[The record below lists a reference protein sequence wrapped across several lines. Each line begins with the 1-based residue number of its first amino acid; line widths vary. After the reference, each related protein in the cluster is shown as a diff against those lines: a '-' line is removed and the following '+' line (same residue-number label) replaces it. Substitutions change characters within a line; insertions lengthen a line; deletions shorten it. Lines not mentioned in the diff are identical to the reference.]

1 MTRPPDIKVK
11 EGKIEEIRK
20 LKETAIK
27 DQKFE
32 EAAAFRDQERIASEE
47 VEASMAAWRKSRDET
62 IVGVN
67 AEDIMTIISKWTGI
81 PLARMEEREMARLLR
96 MEDELEKQVV
106 GQKEA
111 VISISKALR
120 RSRADLRDPRRPIGS
135 FVFLGPTGVGKTL
148 LAKALA
154 EFMFNDKDALIQ
166 IDMSEYM
173 EKFAVSRMV
182 GSPPG
187 YVGYDEGGQL
197 TEKVR
202 RRPYSV
208 VLFDEIEKA
217 HPDVMHILLQILE
230 EGKLTDSL
238 GRSVDFRNTVVIMTS
253 NIGADLI
260 RKGSGLGFG
269 EASVNAD
276 YDRLKSHMLEESK
289 RAFKPELLNRIDDI
303 IVFRQL
309 TRVDVSQIL
318 DLEVAKVKERLAT
331 RKIELHLTR
340 RRANS

>member
-1 MTRPPDIKVK
+1 
-11 EGKIEEIRK
+11 
-20 LKETAIK
+20 
-27 DQKFE
+27 
-32 EAAAFRDQERIASEE
+32 
-47 VEASMAAWRKSRDET
+47 MAAWRKSRDET

-96 MEDELEKQVV
+96 METNWRSQVV

-111 VISISKALR
+111 VISISAPCAAPGPTCAIR
-120 RSRADLRDPRRPIGS
+120 AGPSARSC
-135 FVFLGPTGVGKTL
+135 FLGPTGVGKTL

-173 EKFAVSRMV
+173 EKFAVSRLV

-238 GRSVDFRNTVVIMTS
+238 GRAVDFRNTVVIMTS

-260 RKGSGLGFG
+260 AQGQRAGLWRGQR
-269 EASVNAD
+269 ER
-276 YDRLKSHMLEESK
+276 RL
-289 RAFKPELLNRIDDI
+289 RPP
-303 IVFRQL
+303 
-309 TRVDVSQIL
+309 
-318 DLEVAKVKERLAT
+318 EVAHAGRVQARLQAG
-331 RKIELHLTR
+331 
-340 RRANS
+340 AAQPN